1 MENNT
6 YHRHGLETVGHP
18 SLKMPPLE
26 PVDWKKV
33 GASAPKAIPLDGWDS
48 LTSTLPAKV
57 DHVVITWTEAE
68 WNALDFV
75 FCNSDKEMPYYRGS
89 HKNEWKNKWYKCS
102 KGYAEAKKEYD
113 IPSYAPSVAEDAWGS
128 IFLVEVNGKKVLLVK
143 SEMHI
148 STDGVDMPVTAFVEK
163 IIKES
168 SPSVFF
174 TIGTAG
180 GAKVNSKLGDVSVTN
195 AGKFE
200 LTGKFKDKK
209 FANSTFSNHWQPKDG
224 IQSLI
229 TPLMREVP
237 ATDEMMNILIDELN
251 DEEGTKLTWKD
262 LGNDDINPEK
272 LADPKAEFW
281 NHDPV
286 LTTNGYE
293 IATTDGNYK
302 QYVAMDMDDAAVAM
316 VCDKYKTSFG
326 SFRNISDPVINA
338 NIPCS
343 KPTHTIQKGWSAKI
357 YSTFGFYSSYNGAI
371 AAWAA
376 IAE

>member
-1 MENNT
+1 MENKT
-6 YHRHGLETVGHP
+6 CHRHGLETVGHP

-26 PVDWKKV
+26 PIDWSKV
-33 GASAPKAIPLDGWDS
+33 SAAAPKPIPLDNWDR
-48 LTSTLPAKV
+48 LTSTLPT
-57 DHVVITWTEAE
+57 DIDYVVITWTEAE

-75 FCNSDKEMPYYRGS
+75 FCDSDKEMPYYRGS
-89 HKNEWKNKWYKCS
+89 HKNDWKNKWYKCS
-102 KGYAEAKKEYD
+102 KGYEAAKKKYD

-128 IFLVEVNGKKVLLVK
+128 IYVVEVKDKKVLLVK

-148 STDGVDMPVTAFVEK
+148 STDGVDMPVTAFIEK
-163 IIKES
+163 IINES
-168 SPSVFF
+168 KPKAFY

-180 GAKVNSKLGDVSVTN
+180 GAKVNSKLGDVSITN
-195 AGKFE
+195 SGKFE
-200 LTGKFKDKK
+200 LTGKFKDKTY
-209 FANSTFSNHWQPKDG
+209 ANSTFDNNWKPKCD
-224 IQSLI
+224 IQKAI
-229 TPLMREVP
+229 APLLRGVP
-237 ATDEMMNILIDELN
+237 ATDTMMTTLIDELN
-251 DEEGTKLTWKD
+251 SEEGTELTWKD
-262 LGNDDINPEK
+262 LGNDDI
-272 LADPKAEFW
+272 DPKKLEDPEATFW
-281 NHDPV
+281 NNDPV

-316 VCDKYKTSFG
+316 VCDKYLTTFA